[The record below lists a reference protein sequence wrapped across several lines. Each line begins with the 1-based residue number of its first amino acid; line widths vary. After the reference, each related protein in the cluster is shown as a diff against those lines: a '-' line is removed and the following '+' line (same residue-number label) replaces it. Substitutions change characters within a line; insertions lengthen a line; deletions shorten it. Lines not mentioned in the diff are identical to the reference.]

1 MHKVRQLK
9 AKCKRI
15 GVEILSVETGA
26 EAADA
31 HLWEVHQG
39 WGRMH
44 TRTQER

>member
-9 AKCKRI
+9 MERKRI
-15 GVEILSVETGA
+15 WVEILSVETGA
-26 EAADA
+26 EVADA
-31 HLWEVHQG
+31 RLCGLEQG